1 LDEFRVEK
9 NQSLQVLKF
18 ASEHTLKM
26 SSPHT
31 EEHLPHTLHSTASSR
46 TGDSI
51 AETVS
56 VHDHFDEP
64 ETALTPQITRVTSK
78 PPLSRK
84 ATSIRT
90 TATTDPAFEIDWED
104 GDDTENPRNWPLWY
118 KGLTIGFIS
127 WSTWV
132 VYGQLP
138 TLFRRLPLP

>member
-1 LDEFRVEK
+1 
-9 NQSLQVLKF
+9 
-18 ASEHTLKM
+18 M
-26 SSPHT
+26 SFPHT
-31 EEHLPHTLHSTASSR
+31 EKGLDQPIDSTASS
-46 TGDSI
+46 TAKDSI

-56 VHDHFDEP
+56 VHDQFDEP
-64 ETALTPQITRVTSK
+64 EKALTPQISQVASRPSR

-104 GDDTENPRNWPLWY
+104 EDDTENPRNWPFWY

-132 VYGQLP
+132 VYVFSGP
-138 TLFRRLPLP
+138 PC